1 MRGDF
6 SGKLII
12 LDRDGTLNEHRPD
25 YVKSPQDWVPLPG
38 ALEAVARLN
47 HAGWSTVI
55 ATNQAGLGRG
65 LFDMASFNAI
75 HWHINQLLS
84 KVGAR
89 IEAVFLCPH
98 VDEDRC
104 ACRKPKPGLYHD
116 IAQRFNLD
124 LQSVPA
130 VGESLRDLL
139 AIQAAGCQ
147 PHLVLTGECQ
157 RLGYRHVEHIKAQ
170 VPRMKVHQNLS
181 DFADFIIR
189 TERRAKG
196 LGAADSGPGGLN

>member
-1 MRGDF
+1 MRNDL

-25 YVKSPQDWVPLPG
+25 YIKSPQDWVPLPG

-84 KVGAR
+84 RVGGR
-89 IEAVFLCPH
+89 IDAVFLCPH
-98 VDEDRC
+98 VDEDGC

-116 IAQRFNLD
+116 IGQRFSLD

-139 AIQAAGCQ
+139 AIQSAGCQ

-157 RLGYRHVEHIKAQ
+157 HMGPGHLETIKAQ
-170 VPRMKVHQNLS
+170 VPRVKVHQNLP

-189 TERRAKG
+189 TDPVSRG
-196 LGAADSGPGGLN
+196 LEAPDSSPGALN